1 MSKLLDINAWLA
13 LFLEGHA
20 QHAVARTWYEG
31 TELLAGDLKFCRPT
45 EMGLLR
51 LLTQKKVMQACLSQT
66 YSNESAAQF
75 LADILRDEAVG
86 MSYEVPGTRA
96 LWLALARS
104 PQPSPNQWMDAY
116 LAAMAITNDLQMVTF
131 DQGFVVY
138 ESSGLNLQLLTD

>member
-20 QHAVARTWYEG
+20 QHSAARTWYEG

-51 LLTQKKVMQACLSQT
+51 LLTQKKVMQACLAQT
-66 YSNESAAQF
+66 FSNESAAQF
-75 LADILRDEAVG
+75 LADVWRDEVVG
-86 MSYEVPGTRA
+86 ITYEVPGTRA

-104 PQPSPNQWMDAY
+104 SQPSPNQWMDAY

-131 DQGFVVY
+131 DQGFVDY
-138 ESSGLNLQLLTD
+138 EGSGLHLQLLTD